1 MDSTSTV
8 SSSEYGAGAEPV
20 RCDDLPLHGEAISSI
35 ALLQGNS
42 CIAIDHL
49 GTRYVLRATR
59 AGKLIL
65 TK

>member
-1 MDSTSTV
+1 MDPTSTA
-8 SSSEYGAGAEPV
+8 SSPEYRAGAET
-20 RCDDLPLHGEAISSI
+20 RCDDTPLPAEALSSVV
-35 ALLQGNS
+35 LLQGNS
-42 CIAIDHL
+42 SIAINHL